1 MTKQY
6 GFTKPG
12 PTPGFINV
20 QALENGKLRISVR
33 SDGDG
38 NSTGN
43 QAFIDLDRADYAK
56 LREAMLDVSQP

>member
-12 PTPGFINV
+12 PTPGYVNV
-20 QALENGKLRISVR
+20 KPTGDGKMRVTVR

-38 NSTGN
+38 NTTGVT
-43 QAFIDLDRADYAK
+43 AFIDLDPEDYVK
-56 LREAMLDVSQP
+56 LHEAMLDMLEP

>member
-1 MTKQY
+1 MSKQY

-20 QALENGKLRISVR
+20 QALNDGKMRIAVR
-33 SDGDG
+33 SQGDG
-38 NSTGN
+38 ANTGD

-56 LREAMLDVSQP
+56 LREAMLEVSQP